1 MSLFSLARLMWQ
13 TLTRVVNF
21 VKATRY
27 NELMKCIHIRED
39 RANVYVRS
47 VIAIRYT
54 SDRLTDQTA

>member
-1 MSLFSLARLMWQ
+1 MWQ